1 VFYALPTFVIG
12 SFMGI
17 PIPVLRQIRENKGR
31 LQIFKVIDI
40 LTTVIAQFRM
50 PLVILQLR
58 QEQKTLVSSSI
69 EMTTAAGHNL

>member
-1 VFYALPTFVIG
+1 VFYALPTFGIG

-58 QEQKTLVSSSI
+58 QEQKTLVSSSL
-69 EMTTAAGHNL
+69 AR